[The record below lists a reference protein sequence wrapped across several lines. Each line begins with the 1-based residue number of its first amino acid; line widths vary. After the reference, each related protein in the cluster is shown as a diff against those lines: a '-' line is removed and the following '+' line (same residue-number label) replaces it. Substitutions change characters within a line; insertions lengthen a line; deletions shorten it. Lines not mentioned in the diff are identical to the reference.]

1 MRFIVTEILRLI
13 FTLSETRVSQL
24 RSQFLAGVSCSAWVL
39 KYHITDM
46 VTISMLAQDTTQ

>member
-46 VTISMLAQDTTQ
+46 VTISMPAQDTTQ

>member
-24 RSQFLAGVSCSAWVL
+24 RSQFLAGSSCSAWVL